1 MEKFDELNN
10 TPFIS
15 QDKIPK
21 DDKDDK
27 DDKGIKPC
35 IGGDIS
41 IIASE
46 LDNIIENIIIY
57 TDDEIKQA
65 EQFGVSVEEL
75 FKIYEEINNY
85 EPDEPSCNCEEWPIW
100 NGQGYEDEGLEESM
114 Y

>member
-10 TPFIS
+10 ARFIS
-15 QDKIPK
+15 QDEIPK
-21 DDKDDK
+21 DDDTKD
-27 DDKGIKPC
+27 C

-46 LDNIIENIIIY
+46 IDNSIESIIIY
-57 TDDEIKQA
+57 TDDEIRQA
-65 EQFGVSVEEL
+65 EQFGVSVDEL

-100 NGQGYEDEGLEESM
+100 NSQGYEDEGLEESM